1 LPVITAGLDLAAMP
15 ERTALASIEWAGTR
29 AAIRDV
35 ICPADD
41 SAILEMIGRTDKT
54 GIDCPLGWPDTF
66 VDFVAAHRSG
76 HVALPRDGTGPGWRR
91 ELTMRR
97 TDLFVRDKLRLVPM
111 SVSADRIAHVA
122 LRCAV
127 LLAKLAASGHPVD
140 RSGAGPVA
148 EVYPAASLRG
158 WGLRHRG
165 YKQPGP
171 PDALAAAADELLAA
185 VPWLD
190 CGPYEETIRRSH
202 DAFDAVVAA
211 LTARA
216 ASRGQTCPPGEDD
229 LAAATTEGW
238 IAVPRSPISQLVSDP
253 LAAFNETREH
263 QAGQRQ
269 TRRDPL

>member
-1 LPVITAGLDLAAMP
+1 VITAGLDLAAMP

-29 AAIRDV
+29 AAVRDV
-35 ICPADD
+35 VCPAGD
-41 SAILEMIGRTDKT
+41 SAILEVIGQAGKT
-54 GIDCPLGWPDTF
+54 GIDCPLGWPDAF

-76 HVALPRDGTGPGWRR
+76 HVALPRDGTGTGWRR

-140 RSGAGPVA
+140 RSGAGPVI
-148 EVYPAASLRG
+148 EVYPAASLRS

-165 YKQPGP
+165 YKRPAGRIALATAA
-171 PDALAAAADELLAA
+171 DDLLAAA
-185 VPWLD
+185 PWLD
-190 CGPYEETIRRSH
+190 CGPHEETIRRSH

-216 ASRGQTCPPGEDD
+216 ASRGQTYPPGQDD
-229 LAAATTEGW
+229 LAAAAAEGW
-238 IAVPRSPISQLVSDP
+238 IAVPRTPISQLI
-253 LAAFNETREH
+253 
-263 QAGQRQ
+263 
-269 TRRDPL
+269 

>member
-1 LPVITAGLDLAAMP
+1 VITAGLDLAAMP
-15 ERTALASIEWAGTR
+15 ERTALASIEWAGRR
-29 AAIRDV
+29 AVIRDL
-35 ICPADD
+35 ICPAGDGVILD
-41 SAILEMIGRTDKT
+41 AIGQAGKT
-54 GIDCPLGWPDTF
+54 GIDCPLGWPDAF

-76 HVALPRDGTGPGWRR
+76 HVALPRDGTGTGWRR

-97 TDLFVRDKLRLVPM
+97 TDLFVRDKLRLVPL

-127 LLAKLAASGHPVD
+127 LLAKLDASGRPVD
-140 RSGAGPVA
+140 RTGAGAVV

-171 PDALAAAADELLAA
+171 PGVLATAADDLLAAA
-185 VPWLD
+185 PWLD
-190 CGPYEETIRRSH
+190 CGPHGETIRRSH

-229 LAAATTEGW
+229 LAAAATEGW
-238 IAVPRSPISQLVSDP
+238 IAVPSSPIGQLI
-253 LAAFNETREH
+253 
-263 QAGQRQ
+263 
-269 TRRDPL
+269 

>member
-1 LPVITAGLDLAAMP
+1 MITAGLDLAAMP
-15 ERTALASIEWAGTR
+15 ERTALASIEWAGRR
-29 AAIRDV
+29 AVVRDLV
-35 ICPADD
+35 CPAGDGV
-41 SAILEMIGRTDKT
+41 ILEAIGRAGKT
-54 GIDCPLGWPDTF
+54 GIDCPLGWPGAF

-76 HVALPRDGTGPGWRR
+76 HVGLPRDGTGTGWRR

-97 TDLFVRDKLRLVPM
+97 TDLFVRDKLHLVPL

-127 LLAKLAASGHPVD
+127 LLAKLDASGQPVD
-140 RSGAGPVA
+140 RTGAGPVV

-171 PDALAAAADELLAA
+171 PDVLAAAADDLLAA
-185 VPWLD
+185 APWLD
-190 CGPYEETIRRSH
+190 CGPHGETIRRSH

-216 ASRGQTCPPGEDD
+216 ASRGQTCPPGADD
-229 LAAATTEGW
+229 LGAAATEGW
-238 IAVPRSPISQLVSDP
+238 IAVPTSPIGQLI
-253 LAAFNETREH
+253 
-263 QAGQRQ
+263 
-269 TRRDPL
+269 

>member
-1 LPVITAGLDLAAMP
+1 MTAGLDLAAMP
-15 ERTALASIEWAGTR
+15 ERTALASIEWTGTR

-35 ICPADD
+35 VCPADD
-41 SAILEMIGRTDKT
+41 SAILEMIGQAAKT
-54 GIDCPLGWPDTF
+54 GIDCPLGWPGAF

-76 HVALPRDGTGPGWRR
+76 HVALPRDGTGTGWRR

-97 TDLFVRDKLRLVPM
+97 TDLFVRDNLRLVPM

-140 RSGAGPVA
+140 RSGAGPVV

-171 PDALAAAADELLAA
+171 PDVLATAADDLLAAA
-185 VPWLD
+185 PWLD
-190 CGPYEETIRRSH
+190 CGPYEKTIRRSH

-216 ASRGQTCPPGEDD
+216 ASRGQTFPPGEDD

-238 IAVPRSPISQLVSDP
+238 IAVPSSPISQLI
-253 LAAFNETREH
+253 
-263 QAGQRQ
+263 
-269 TRRDPL
+269 

>member
-1 LPVITAGLDLAAMP
+1 VITAGLDLAAMP
-15 ERTALASIEWAGTR
+15 ERTALAVIEWARTG
-29 AAIRDV
+29 AAVRDV
-35 ICPADD
+35 VCPADD
-41 SAILEMIGRTDKT
+41 GVILEVIGQAGKT
-54 GIDCPLGWPDTF
+54 GIDCPLGWPNAF

-76 HVALPRDGTGPGWRR
+76 HVALPRDDTGTGWRR

-97 TDLFVRDKLRLVPM
+97 TDLFVRDKLHLVPL

-127 LLAKLAASGHPVD
+127 LLAKLDASGRPVD

-165 YKQPGP
+165 YKQPRT
-171 PDALAAAADELLAA
+171 PDVLAAAADDLLAA
-185 VPWLD
+185 APWLD
-190 CGPYEETIRRSH
+190 CGPHEETIRRSH
-202 DAFDAVVAA
+202 DAFDAVIAA

-229 LAAATTEGW
+229 LAAAVTEGW
-238 IAVPRSPISQLVSDP
+238 IAVPSSPISQLI
-253 LAAFNETREH
+253 
-263 QAGQRQ
+263 
-269 TRRDPL
+269 

>member
-1 LPVITAGLDLAAMP
+1 VITAGLDLAAMP
-15 ERTALASIEWAGTR
+15 ERTALASIEWAGRR
-29 AAIRDV
+29 AVIRDL
-35 ICPADD
+35 ICPAGDGVILD
-41 SAILEMIGRTDKT
+41 AIGQAGKT
-54 GIDCPLGWPDTF
+54 GIDCPLGWPDAF

-76 HVALPRDGTGPGWRR
+76 HVALPRDGTGTGWRR

-97 TDLFVRDKLRLVPM
+97 TDLFVRDKLRLVPL

-127 LLAKLAASGHPVD
+127 LLAKLDASGRPVD
-140 RSGAGPVA
+140 RTGAGAVV

-171 PDALAAAADELLAA
+171 PGVLATAADDLLAAA
-185 VPWLD
+185 PWLD
-190 CGPYEETIRRSH
+190 CGPHGDTIRRSH

-229 LAAATTEGW
+229 LAAAATEGW
-238 IAVPRSPISQLVSDP
+238 IAVPSSPIGQLV
-253 LAAFNETREH
+253 
-263 QAGQRQ
+263 
-269 TRRDPL
+269 

>member
-1 LPVITAGLDLAAMP
+1 VITAGLDLAAMP
-15 ERTALASIEWAGTR
+15 ERTALASIEWTGQR
-29 AAIRDV
+29 AVIREIV
-35 ICPADD
+35 CPAGDG
-41 SAILEMIGRTDKT
+41 AILEAIGRADKT
-54 GIDCPLGWPDTF
+54 GIDCPLGWPDAF

-76 HVALPRDGTGPGWRR
+76 HVTLPRDGTGTGWRR

-97 TDLFVRDKLRLVPM
+97 TDEFVRDELHLVPL
-111 SVSADRIAHVA
+111 SVSADRIAHVV

-127 LLAKLAASGHPVD
+127 LLAKLDASGRPVD
-140 RSGAGPVA
+140 RTGAGAVV

-165 YKQPGP
+165 YKRPRT
-171 PDALAAAADELLAA
+171 PDVLAAAADDLLAA
-185 VPWLD
+185 APWLD
-190 CGPYEETIRRSH
+190 CGPHEETIRRSH

-238 IAVPRSPISQLVSDP
+238 IAVPRSPIGELI
-253 LAAFNETREH
+253 
-263 QAGQRQ
+263 
-269 TRRDPL
+269 

>member
-1 LPVITAGLDLAAMP
+1 M
-15 ERTALASIEWAGTR
+15 R
-29 AAIRDV
+29 
-35 ICPADD
+35 
-41 SAILEMIGRTDKT
+41 
-54 GIDCPLGWPDTF
+54 IDCPRPDAF

-76 HVALPRDGTGPGWRR
+76 HVALPRDGTETGWRR

-127 LLAKLAASGHPVD
+127 LLAKLAASGRPVD
-140 RSGAGPVA
+140 RSGAGPVV

-171 PDALAAAADELLAA
+171 PDVLATAADDLLAAA
-185 VPWLD
+185 PWLD
-190 CGPYEETIRRSH
+190 CGPHEETIRRSH

-211 LTARA
+211 LTAWA
-216 ASRGQTCPPGEDD
+216 ASRGQTCPPGQDD
-229 LAAATTEGW
+229 LAAAATEGW
-238 IAVPRSPISQLVSDP
+238 IAVPTTPISQLI
-253 LAAFNETREH
+253 
-263 QAGQRQ
+263 
-269 TRRDPL
+269 

>member
-1 LPVITAGLDLAAMP
+1 VITAGVDLAATP
-15 ERTALASIEWAGTR
+15 ERTALASIEWARTR
-29 AAIRDV
+29 AVVRDLV
-35 ICPADD
+35 CPADD
-41 SAILEMIGRTDKT
+41 DVILGAIAQAGKT
-54 GIDCPLGWPDTF
+54 GIDCPLGWPGAF

-76 HVALPRDGTGPGWRR
+76 HVALPRDDTGTGWRR

-97 TDLFVRDKLRLVPM
+97 TDAFVRDHLHLVPL

-127 LLAKLAASGHPVD
+127 LLAKLDASGRPVN
-140 RSGAGPVA
+140 RSGTCAVV

-165 YKQPGP
+165 YKQPRT
-171 PDALAAAADELLAA
+171 PDVLAAAADDLLTAA
-185 VPWLD
+185 PWLD
-190 CGPYEETIRRSH
+190 CGPHEETIRRSH
-202 DAFDAVVAA
+202 DAFDAVIAA

-238 IAVPRSPISQLVSDP
+238 IAIPGSPIGEL
-253 LAAFNETREH
+253 L
-263 QAGQRQ
+263 
-269 TRRDPL
+269 